1 MKYYINYFLF
11 FCIWISVN
19 FFSCSV
25 IILTKQII
33 PQPTDWVQYG
43 GNHLRTNNSQIELT
57 PPLVPVWEYDAE
69 AGFGLYSVTASDS
82 ILFVGNLRGDL
93 HLVDIQSG
101 KKIKKQKF
109 GTAISGGV
117 PLTTSAVYIAML
129 NNSQTLGKFNLLHG
143 NYDWTINAGQI
154 EIAPLLYG
162 KQVFVASLE
171 GKVSAIDTR
180 SGVLNWE
187 FVPASKK
194 VKPIRSSPATD
205 GNTLVV
211 GSDDG
216 NLYALDI
223 DNGKLKWK
231 FKTEKSIFS
240 SPSIVGDAVL
250 FGSLDGNYYC
260 VNISDG
266 SLIWKK
272 NFSAPV
278 FSSQAV
284 SDSFVYVGASDGV
297 LRCLAISDGSERW
310 SFKAQSNFYAAPLI
324 SGNILYIGS
333 LDKKLYAIDVRT
345 GNLVWSYLMKGRIKS
360 SPAIWG
366 DYLFVLTDNRIVTA
380 FVENFEE
387 IK

>member
-1 MKYYINYFLF
+1 MKNYNHYLLI

-25 IILTKQII
+25 IKLTKHIK
-33 PQPTDWVQYG
+33 PQATDWVQYG

-57 PPLVPVWEYDAE
+57 PPLAPVWEYDAD
-69 AGFGLYSVTASDS
+69 AGFGPYSVTASDS
-82 ILFVGNLRGDL
+82 ILFIGNLRGDL

-109 GTAISGGV
+109 GTTIAGSVALSTG
-117 PLTTSAVYIAML
+117 SAYIAL
-129 NNSQTLGKFNLLHG
+129 FNNSKTLGKFNLLNG

-154 EIAPLLYG
+154 ETTPLLYG
-162 KQVFVASLE
+162 KQIFVASLE
-171 GKVSAIDTR
+171 GKLSAVDAR
-180 SGVLNWE
+180 SGILNWA
-187 FVPASKK
+187 FVPAAKNI
-194 VKPIRSSPATD
+194 KPIRSSPATD
-205 GNTLVV
+205 GNTVVV

-216 NLYALDI
+216 NLYAVDI

-231 FKTEKSIFS
+231 FKTDKSIFS
-240 SPSIVGDAVL
+240 SPSIIGNCVL

-266 SLIWKK
+266 NLIWKK
-272 NFSAPV
+272 NFSAPIY
-278 FSSQAV
+278 SSQAA

-297 LRCLAISDGSERW
+297 LRCLDISDGTEKW

-360 SPAIWG
+360 SPVIWG
-366 DYLFVLTDNRIVTA
+366 DYLFVLTDDQLVTA
-380 FVENFEE
+380 LVENTKEL
-387 IK
+387 K

>member
-1 MKYYINYFLF
+1 M
-11 FCIWISVN
+11 
-19 FFSCSV
+19 SCSV
-25 IILTKQII
+25 IKLTKQIK
-33 PQPTDWVQYG
+33 PQATDWVQYG
-43 GNHLRTNNSQIELT
+43 GNHLRANNSPIKLT

-69 AGFGLYSVTASDS
+69 AGFGPYSVTASDS
-82 ILFVGNLRGDL
+82 ILFIGNLRGDL
-93 HLVDIQSG
+93 HLVDIHSG

-109 GTAISGGV
+109 GTAIPGGV
-117 PLTTSAVYIAML
+117 SLTTNAIYIAML
-129 NNSQTLGKFNLLHG
+129 NNSHTLGKFNLLDG

-154 EIAPLLYG
+154 ETAPLLYAR
-162 KQVFVASLE
+162 QVFVASLQ
-171 GKVSAIDTR
+171 GKVSALDTR
-180 SGVLNWE
+180 SGILNWE
-187 FVPASKK
+187 FAPTGKNI
-194 VKPIRSSPATD
+194 KPIRSSPATD
-205 GNTLVV
+205 GNTFVV

-223 DNGKLKWK
+223 DNGKFKWK

-266 SLIWKK
+266 CLIWKK
-272 NFSAPV
+272 NFSAPI

-297 LRCLAISDGSERW
+297 LRCLAISDGTEIW
-310 SFKAQSNFYAAPLI
+310 SFEAQSNFYAAPLI
-324 SGNILYIGS
+324 SGNILYVGS
-333 LDKKLYAIDVRT
+333 LDKTLYAIDVRT
-345 GNLVWSYLMKGRIKS
+345 GNLVWSYLMNGRIIS

-380 FVENFEE
+380 FVESF
-387 IK
+387 KDLK